1 MRVHPLGFFL
11 CLLQQISKTDVSTF
25 SVVENFSVILVAF
38 SGFICLDVMIRPQ
51 FHLICL

>member
-38 SGFICLDVMIRPQ
+38 LEFICLDVMIRPQ